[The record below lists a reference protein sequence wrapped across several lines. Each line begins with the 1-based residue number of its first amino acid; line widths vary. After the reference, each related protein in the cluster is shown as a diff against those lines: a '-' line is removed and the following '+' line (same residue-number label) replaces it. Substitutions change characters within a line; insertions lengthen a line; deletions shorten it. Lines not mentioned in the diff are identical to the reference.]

1 MKKAAHRILTA
12 ILAACLLLGGTLCVS
27 AAAKTFGAVI
37 TIRKMP
43 TDTTFIPGIT
53 EPDLSG
59 LELAF
64 KLGGVERTLRY
75 NDMDAESNDPDDYY
89 GIWLSDPEDGE
100 LKIGKNT
107 FTLSV
112 DVNKG
117 KENYTRSG
125 LPITFTGV
133 PLFKKVDLT
142 QVPALKAGLPNKVQP
157 VAVYS
162 SDLHFYSFTPK
173 VDGWYSFRSSFSS
186 RLRFPSSEEVA
197 GSLSVYSFLN
207 PSSLTDLFRAQIDPI
222 GKLFDEQGTLVAE
235 GDDHEILFGLRN
247 SLDFSFTVQ
256 LEGGKTY
263 YFLPGYYGAEE
274 PYLVTPLFLA
284 FAF

>member
-1 MKKAAHRILTA
+1 MKKATHRILTA
-12 ILAACLLLGGTLCVS
+12 LLAACLLLGGTLCVS

-43 TDTTFIPGIT
+43 NDTTFIPGIT

-59 LELAF
+59 LELTF
-64 KLGGVERTLRY
+64 KLGEVEKTLRY
-75 NDMDAESNDPDDYY
+75 NAIDAEPNDPDNYY
-89 GIWLSDPEDGE
+89 AIWLSEPDEGTS
-100 LKIGKNT
+100 IGKNT

-112 DVNKG
+112 VVNKG
-117 KENYTRSG
+117 KENYTRNG
-125 LPITFTGV
+125 LPIVFTGV
-133 PLFKKVDLT
+133 PLYKKVDLT
-142 QVPALKAGLPNKVQP
+142 QEPALKAGLPNKVQP

-162 SDLHFYSFTPK
+162 GELRFYSFTPQ
-173 VDGWYSFRSSFSS
+173 VDGWYCFRSSFSS
-186 RLRFPSSEEVA
+186 RLRFPSSEELA
-197 GSLSVYSFLN
+197 DSLSMYSLMN
-207 PSSLTDLFRAQIDPI
+207 PSSLTDLFRSQIDPI
-222 GKLFDEQGTLVAE
+222 GKIYDEQGNLVAM
-235 GDDHEILFGLRN
+235 GDDHEILFGLRS

-263 YFLPGYYGAEE
+263 YFQPGCFRTEE